1 MVAVMSAQGGSAAV
15 SAGRGTG
22 QASEEIAFPS
32 VDWFRALADAMN
44 RNRARQEQLGYVDC
58 VAEFKVLDGGNGG
71 RGVAYQV
78 TFEEFEATDVREV
91 AAADEARADFALDA
105 TLATWRA
112 MIESIAA
119 GSGRPALDQ
128 TLNRLSHM
136 GTPIQLRSSDQLR
149 KDMYFRFNQSLQ
161 EFVNASA
168 GFRTIF
174 RS

>member
-1 MVAVMSAQGGSAAV
+1 MSAQAGATVAA
-15 SAGRGTG
+15 AGRASG
-22 QASEEIAFPS
+22 QSGEEIEFPS
-32 VDWFRALADAMN
+32 LAWFRALADAMN
-44 RNRARQEQLGYVDC
+44 GNRARQEQLGYVDC
-58 VAEFKVLDGGNGG
+58 VAEFKVLDGGPA
-71 RGVAYQV
+71 GVPIAYQV

-91 AAADEARADFALDA
+91 GPADEARTDFALDA

-119 GSGRPALDQ
+119 GQGRPALDQ

-136 GTPIQLRSSDQLR
+136 GTPIRLRSSDQLR

-168 GFRTIF
+168 GFRTKF
-174 RS
+174 RG

>member
-1 MVAVMSAQGGSAAV
+1 MSGHVGSTDI
-15 SAGRGTG
+15 AGDRGVG

-44 RNRARQEQLGYVDC
+44 QNRSRQEQLGYVDC
-58 VAEFKVLDGGNGG
+58 VAEFKVLDGGPGG
-71 RGVAYQV
+71 KPVAYQV
-78 TFEEFEATDVREV
+78 TFEEFEATDVRAV
-91 AAADEARADFALDA
+91 DATDEARADFALDA

-119 GSGRPALDQ
+119 GSGRPGLDQ

-136 GTPIQLRSSDQLR
+136 GTPIRLRSSDQLR

-161 EFVNASA
+161 EFINASA

-174 RS
+174 PS